1 MSTYYYCHIHC
12 PHQLINHILTGTGN
26 VMVIHSIINYIRLDT
41 TRRDI
46 SKSYLRLH
54 KTIRIGHEK
63 TAANAKQEIELTRI
77 SSISIINKK
86 MAKKE
91 YTKTHR

>member
-1 MSTYYYCHIHC
+1 
-12 PHQLINHILTGTGN
+12 
-26 VMVIHSIINYIRLDT
+26 MVIHSIINYIRLDK

-54 KTIRIGHEK
+54 KTMRIGHEK
-63 TAANAKQEIELTRI
+63 TAANTKQEIELTRI
-77 SSISIINKK
+77 SSISIINQK
-86 MAKKE
+86 MAKQE